1 MIADLIATAPFVILT
16 LLPAVVGYL
25 LGSIPFGL
33 VLTRMAGLGDIRA
46 IGSGNIGATNVLR
59 TGRKD
64 LALAT
69 LLLDAG
75 KAGLA
80 YWLAFWLVKTVYAGA
95 DGNIYIGSVHSAG
108 LIAGAAAFIGHCYP
122 VWLKFKG
129 GKGVATY
136 IGLLL
141 AAVWPIGLIFGVT
154 WLAIAAIFRM
164 SSLAGLIATLVTPIA
179 AYFVGTGT
187 FGEAAS
193 FIPGYMTGPTSDSWI
208 VTGAIAVLIF
218 YRHSANIKRILAG
231 TEPKIGAKKDAPS
244 EPPLE

>member
-1 MIADLIATAPFVILT
+1 MLFFVL
-16 LLPAVVGYL
+16 AGVGGYL

-33 VLTRMAGLGDIRA
+33 VLTRAAGLGDIRD

-80 YWLAFWLVKTVYAGA
+80 LLIFKALTAWLGGA
-95 DGNIYIGSVHSAG
+95 AVSESTAYQAG

-129 GKGVATY
+129 GKGVATFFGVL
-136 IGLLL
+136 IAGP
-141 AAVWPIGLIFGVT
+141 WPLGLIAGIT
-154 WLAIAAIFRM
+154 WLAVATMFRY
-164 SSLAGLIATLVTPIA
+164 SSLAALCAAAIAPLMALVARFEWEEIVFTLVLA
-179 AYFVGTGT
+179 A
-187 FGEAAS
+187 
-193 FIPGYMTGPTSDSWI
+193 
-208 VTGAIAVLIF
+208 LIF
-218 YRHSANIKRILAG
+218 WRHRANIARLRAG
-231 TEPKIGAKKDAPS
+231 TEPRIGDKKKGETEPEAPATI
-244 EPPLE
+244 EPAAPEPMAAVEPKPEA